1 MLYFFLLEVLL
12 AYMICLFKSLSVTL
26 SLVITFIRYSLHLIY
41 SGTQDFAFEIL
52 KILILLCFQK
62 VFQPAIEQF
71 APGMM

>member
-12 AYMICLFKSLSVTL
+12 AYMICLFKSL